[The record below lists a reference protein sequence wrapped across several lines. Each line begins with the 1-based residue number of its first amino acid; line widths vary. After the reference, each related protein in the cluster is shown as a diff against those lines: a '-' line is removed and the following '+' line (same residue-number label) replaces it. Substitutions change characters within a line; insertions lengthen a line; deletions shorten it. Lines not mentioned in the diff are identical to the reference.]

1 MKSSDFK
8 RSDRLSDQIKME
20 ISSILRNDV
29 RDPRLEGITIIKVE
43 ISNDISR
50 AYIYFSALNSFKQI
64 DLIEVEQALK
74 RAKGYIRVILGKRLK
89 IKRLPEISF
98 LQDQQNLIQ
107 WMVFY
112 Y

>member
-50 AYIYFSALNSFKQI
+50 AIYIFQL
-64 DLIEVEQALK
+64 
-74 RAKGYIRVILGKRLK
+74 
-89 IKRLPEISF
+89 
-98 LQDQQNLIQ
+98 
-107 WMVFY
+107 
-112 Y
+112 